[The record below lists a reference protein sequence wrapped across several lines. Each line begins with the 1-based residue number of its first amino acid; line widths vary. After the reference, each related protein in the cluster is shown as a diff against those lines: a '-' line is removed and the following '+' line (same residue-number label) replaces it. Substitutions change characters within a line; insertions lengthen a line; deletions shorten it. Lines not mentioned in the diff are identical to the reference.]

1 MLDGA
6 VASALD
12 RLRGAE
18 PGAGAEAEADFFSLY
33 FFEEGGFIGF
43 RDYRV

>member
-1 MLDGA
+1 MLPRAEAEGLCVLDGA

-18 PGAGAEAEADFFSLY
+18 PGAGAEAATQSP
-33 FFEEGGFIGF
+33 
-43 RDYRV
+43 